1 MDRRQHEER
10 RLSVIAC
17 GAGPA
22 PEVRKLISLAQQ
34 DGWKVQIVATPAAIK
49 FLDLEALERQ
59 CGSQVRSN
67 YGQARE
73 GARSS
78 DSHALIMAPATYNS
92 INKLAAGISDTY
104 ALNVAAEAIGRGV
117 RTVILP
123 FVNSALAG
131 RLPFKRSVESL
142 REEGVEVLLG
152 KGIWVPHPPGAGARL
167 IRSFPWAKALQAVT
181 LV

>member
-1 MDRRQHEER
+1 
-10 RLSVIAC
+10 
-17 GAGPA
+17 
-22 PEVRKLISLAQQ
+22 
-34 DGWKVQIVATPAAIK
+34 
-49 FLDLEALERQ
+49 
-59 CGSQVRSN
+59 
-67 YGQARE
+67 
-73 GARSS
+73 
-78 DSHALIMAPATYNS
+78 MAPATYNS